1 MWILWTCGERGLV
14 CITVLVFVQRRC
26 VCYLTASRPAAL
38 KTVFSK
44 DLVFFSA
51 QTHTHTHI
59 HRQPLINSLHTYLHH
74 KTIISEG

>member
-1 MWILWTCGERGLV
+1 MDTMDLWREGFGLHRGACV
-14 CITVLVFVQRRC
+14 CAKKMC

-51 QTHTHTHI
+51 QTHTHAYIDSH
-59 HRQPLINSLHTYLHH
+59 L
-74 KTIISEG
+74 